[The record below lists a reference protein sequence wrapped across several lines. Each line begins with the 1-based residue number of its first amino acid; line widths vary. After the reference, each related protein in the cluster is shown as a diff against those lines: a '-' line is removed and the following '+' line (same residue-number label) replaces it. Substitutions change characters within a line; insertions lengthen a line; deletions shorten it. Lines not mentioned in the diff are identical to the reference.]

1 MLELTKQKLKHT
13 YDDAGVYL
21 KVVELLFEDDVVKA
35 MTELFIQDAVS
46 LWRDDIAKLRLVK
59 LFNAME
65 AAGVL
70 FKNKLVHEDLMFG
83 SIPVH
88 HLWDKARPV
97 VEEIRRQTGISSLY
111 SSFEEMAESA
121 RRWVEDGDER

>member
-1 MLELTKQKLKHT
+1 MLELTKQRLKPT

-21 KVVELLFEDDVVKA
+21 KVVELLSKGDVVKA
-35 MTELFIQDAVS
+35 MMELFIRDAAS
-46 LWRDDIAKLRLVK
+46 LWRNDTSKLRMIK
-59 LFNAME
+59 LLNVME
-65 AAGVL
+65 AAGIL
-70 FKNKLVHEDLMFG
+70 LKNKLIHEDLMFG

-88 HLWDKARPV
+88 HLWDKARPI

-121 RRWVEDGDER
+121 RRWVEDGDAR

>member
-1 MLELTKQKLKHT
+1 MLELTKQKLKPT

-21 KVVELLFEDDVVKA
+21 KVVELLFKEDAVKA
-35 MTELFIQDAVS
+35 ITDLFSQDATS
-46 LWRDDIAKLRLVK
+46 LWRDDAAKLRLIK

-70 FKNKLVHEDLMFG
+70 FKNKLIHEDLLFG

-88 HLWDKARPV
+88 HLWQRARPL
-97 VEEIRRQTGISSLY
+97 VEEIRRQTGIADLY
-111 SSFEEMAESA
+111 SCFEEMAESA
-121 RRWVEDGDER
+121 RRWMEDGGE